1 MTHFETTT
9 PSPAEAQTVV
19 GEFPCSQTQI
29 RCWILDQLKPGNPA
43 LNVAVRWEIRGAFR
57 ASTIDAA
64 FRKII
69 ERHEVLRTCFV
80 ERNGEPRQQ
89 VVDKVDF
96 KMAVIDLRNIPPEQ
110 RQKRIL
116 EIGEET
122 ASEPFDLHRPC
133 LFRVSL
139 LMVANDSAYLLITA
153 HQSCFD
159 GYSIRVLGRELG
171 EIAASLDAER
181 LPVLPELPLQYG
193 DFAMWQEEYLASY
206 GFEAEKEFWLGRL
219 KNAPYFEIAPDKTRG
234 GVKSNRGNI
243 KSVVKAGDFGDRMDA
258 AARENKLSVFSYGAA
273 VASAMLYGLSQNTPV
288 LFGSQVAGRESSELE
303 NMIGVFINNVV
314 MRFDLTPETLFS
326 EHLHNAGGVVT
337 DALNNQNM
345 PFNKLVEALNPPRD
359 PSRNPVI
366 SVNFNCQKAFL
377 EDAQYGGFKLI
388 SAPSQSPGVIYD
400 LSFMMV
406 GRPSGWRLSIE
417 YNADLFEVE
426 TIEQFLEL
434 WQSSYEL
441 ALSRPDARIAD
452 FLNLAENLGCSQAR
466 RFKSAP
472 QVVDL
477 SGGAALGADKPVTT
491 TSFEHRLQMLIAIW
505 SDVLPNSGA
514 DAGTNFFQAGGHSL
528 LALRMISKVR
538 ETFGVKP
545 DLELLFRKPILK
557 EFAEAIFDTAPIA
570 PAVAATRVANP
581 WELTAYKQGDGPLS
595 IYTLNHPFLFFRLAE
610 EISDDISVY
619 NVNLFGAPKGSLSE
633 RLSLGDFASQA
644 IETMNLTKDS
654 GPVVIMGLCVNGV
667 LAIEIGRQLKE
678 RGIDLRLTAAIDSW
692 APGYFRSL
700 PKLQQLHWNTERRV
714 KRIAY
719 FTHRLLRGR
728 IKPVDY
734 LKAFNLSLSLMKLM
748 GIEAGHLSKEEE
760 ANAAVTGM
768 LVQATRSYKVK
779 PINAPVILFRSRANH
794 QRANKL
800 LFGWRN
806 ALPEGTE
813 VYDIE
818 GWHED
823 SLTQGGIAKLAS
835 LVSDHL
841 DHGIQDHA

>member
-1 MTHFETTT
+1 MTHFESMT
-9 PSPAEAQTVV
+9 PSPTGAQTVV
-19 GEFPCSQTQI
+19 GEFPCTQTQI
-29 RCWILDQLKPGNPA
+29 RCWIIDQLKPGNPA

-57 ASTIDAA
+57 PSTIEAA

-69 ERHEVLRTCFV
+69 ERHEILRTCFV
-80 ERNGEPRQQ
+80 ERNGEPHQQ
-89 VVDKVDF
+89 VVDNVDF
-96 KMAVIDLRNIPPEQ
+96 KMAVIDLRNISPEQ
-110 RQKRIL
+110 RQNRIL

-122 ASEPFDLHRPC
+122 AGEPFDLNRPC

-159 GYSIRVLGRELG
+159 GYSIRVLGREVG
-171 EIAASLDAER
+171 EIAASIDAER
-181 LPVLPELPLQYG
+181 QPVLPELPLQYG
-193 DFAMWQEEYLASY
+193 DFALWQEEYLASY

-288 LFGSQVAGRESSELE
+288 LFGSQVAGRESGELE

-314 MRFDLTPETLFS
+314 MRFDLTPDTLFS
-326 EHLHNAGGVVT
+326 DHLRTAGEVVT

-359 PSRNPVI
+359 PSRNPLI

-377 EDAQYGGFKLI
+377 EDTQYGGFKLI

-426 TIEQFLEL
+426 TIEQFLDL
-434 WQSSYEL
+434 WQACYEL

-452 FLNLAENLGCSQAR
+452 FLNLSESLGCSQAR
-466 RFKSAP
+466 RLKVPP
-472 QVVDL
+472 QVANL
-477 SGGAALGADKPVTT
+477 SDTAVIGTDRPETA
-491 TSFEHRLQMLIAIW
+491 TSFEQRLQMLIAIW
-505 SDVLPNSGA
+505 SDVLPKVA
-514 DAGTNFFQAGGHSL
+514 DTRTNFFQAGGHSL

-538 ETFGVKP
+538 ERFGVKP
-545 DLELLFRKPILK
+545 DLELLFRKPVLE
-557 EFAEAIFDTAPIA
+557 EFAEAIFDTAPVMPAVSAA
-570 PAVAATRVANP
+570 PAANP
-581 WELTAYKQGDGPLS
+581 WQLTAYKKGDGSLS
-595 IYTLNHPFLFFRLAE
+595 IYTLNHPFLFFRLAGE
-610 EISDDISVY
+610 MRDDISVF
-619 NVNLFGAPKGSLSE
+619 NVNLFSAPQDGPWE
-633 RLSLGDFASQA
+633 RLSLRDLASQA
-644 IETMNLTKDS
+644 IETMNLTKNS
-654 GPVVIMGLCVNGV
+654 GPVAIMGLCVNGV
-667 LAIEIGRQLKE
+667 LAIEIGRQLME
-678 RGIDLRLTAAIDSW
+678 RGVDLRLTAAIDSW

-700 PKLQQLHWNTERRV
+700 PKLQQLQWNTERRV
-714 KRIAY
+714 KRITY
-719 FTHRLLRGR
+719 FTRRFLQGR
-728 IKPVDY
+728 IGLVEF
-734 LKAFNLSLSLMKLM
+734 LKAFNLSLSLMRLL
-748 GIEAGHLSKEEE
+748 GIEAGHLSKEEG
-760 ANAAVTGM
+760 ANAAVTGI

-779 PINAPVILFRSRANH
+779 PINAPVVLFRSRANH
-794 QRANKL
+794 QRAKKL

-806 ALPEGTE
+806 ALPQETE
-813 VYDIE
+813 VHDLE

-835 LVSDHL
+835 LVSDRL
-841 DHGIQDHA
+841 DQGIQDHA